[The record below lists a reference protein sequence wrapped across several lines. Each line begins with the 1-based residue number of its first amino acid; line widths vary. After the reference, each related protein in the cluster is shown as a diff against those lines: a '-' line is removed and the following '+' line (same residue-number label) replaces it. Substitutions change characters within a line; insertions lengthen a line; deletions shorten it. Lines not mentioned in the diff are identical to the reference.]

1 MNIEGFGVG
10 DANKKL
16 TGIES
21 TSGCKIEMSS
31 SKDRSLTF
39 LITGKQADVLK
50 AKRMILVDFQTQ
62 ANATIHIPKEHH
74 RFLLGKGGSKL
85 QELERQTATK
95 ITIPK
100 AQDST
105 DGAITVVGARD
116 GIEKALFEIQ
126 KISDEQ
132 SKQAFEKLEVPKIYH
147 PFVCGA
153 NNANIQVYNELKVLI
168 CFNTSSAG
176 LDSQAHKCEDQH
188 PPIVGAQGRALHHRG
203 EGRCARREGRHRRHL
218 ERHGEEVLHYPG
230 DCHLV
235 IVMQQRFPLE
245 NVDVEC

>member
-1 MNIEGFGVG
+1 M
-10 DANKKL
+10 
-16 TGIES
+16 
-21 TSGCKIEMSS
+21 
-31 SKDRSLTF
+31 
-39 LITGKQADVLK
+39 LK

-62 ANATIHIPKEHH
+62 ANASIHIPKEHH

-105 DGAITVVGARD
+105 DGAITVAGAKD

-153 NNANIQVYNELKVLI
+153 NNANIQVL
-168 CFNTSSAG
+168 
-176 LDSQAHKCEDQH
+176 
-188 PPIVGAQGRALHHRG
+188 
-203 EGRCARREGRHRRHL
+203 
-218 ERHGEEVLHYPG
+218 
-230 DCHLV
+230 
-235 IVMQQRFPLE
+235 
-245 NVDVEC
+245 